1 MLLEETTTHPYE
13 LRAQNAKTLLARLYR
28 DLSDLIAEEVQL
40 AKLEIHERAGHAMR
54 AMRGLSFS
62 LACAVVAMASFAAC
76 AVAALTFV
84 VPLWLGAL
92 IVGVVVG
99 IVAIA
104 AGAASQRSLAA
115 CAEPLSSTIGG
126 VLAPPRTA
134 TTQEELRLRIDAT
147 RRHLDQTLSALE
159 HKSDLVGPLR
169 DTALGLGSLGI
180 AVSAIVRSSGEQPR
194 R

>member
-1 MLLEETTTHPYE
+1 MLMEETTTHPYE

-28 DLSDLIAEEVQL
+28 DLSDLVAEEVEL
-40 AKLEIHERAGHAMR
+40 AKLEIHDRAGHALR
-54 AMRGLSFS
+54 AMRGLSIS
-62 LACAVVAMASFAAC
+62 LTCAIVATASLAAC

-84 VPLWLGAL
+84 VPLWLAAL
-92 IVGVVVG
+92 IVGVVLG
-99 IVAIA
+99 IAAVAI
-104 AGAASQRSLAA
+104 GAASRRSLAIA
-115 CAEPLSSTIGG
+115 AEPLSSTIGE
-126 VLAPPRTA
+126 VLRPPRGAA
-134 TTQEELRLRIDAT
+134 TEEELRLRIEGT

-180 AVSAIVRSSGEQPR
+180 AVSSIVRSAGEQTR